1 MSDFDQQNPSRRTFM
16 KRAIYLTSV
25 VAVGA
30 SALGSTAASAATISK
45 ADAHYQDAPKDGN
58 SCSKCYYFDNG
69 TCKRGV
75 VGPVS
80 SNGYC
85 DYFSPKS

>member
-16 KRAIYLTSV
+16 KQVIYLTSV
-25 VAVGA
+25 VAAGA
-30 SALGSTAASAATISK
+30 ATLGSTAARAATISK

-58 SCSKCYYFDNG
+58 ACSQCYYFDNG

-75 VGPVS
+75 VDPIS
-80 SNGYC
+80 PNGYC

>member
-1 MSDFDQQNPSRRTFM
+1 MSDTDQKNPSRRTFM
-16 KRAIYLTSV
+16 KQVIYLTSV

-30 SALGSTAASAATISK
+30 TALTSTAASAATISK

-80 SNGYC
+80 PNGYC